1 MCFGFV
7 PHHFSDFAHTLFI
20 ESGFKHKK
28 RMFVLF
34 LAFLVSLHCLEKVPL
49 VQIMQPYFKSVCFT
63 GFIINFNRL
72 ILKFAWIARKV
83 ILGISMTVCL

>member
-7 PHHFSDFAHTLFI
+7 PLQLSVFALTLFI

-34 LAFLVSLHCLEKVPL
+34 LAFLVSLHCLEKVPF
-49 VQIMQPYFKSVCFT
+49 VQMLQPYFKSVCFT
-63 GFIINFNRL
+63 VFFSLNLTG
-72 ILKFAWIARKV
+72 
-83 ILGISMTVCL
+83 